1 MKFRPL
7 VASVGLIG
15 LLTIAACGGPGGSQ
29 SGAADRAP
37 EAAAEQAPGDQ
48 GRPARSPLQNDQDTT
63 SAQIS
68 TIALD
73 VDTASYDYARRA
85 LKEGRRP
92 EPGRIRPEEFVNAFK
107 QDYAEPRGDGFTVH
121 LDGARL
127 PTGDEAV
134 LRVGLRTR
142 GSDAAARRPA
152 NLTFVVDVS
161 GSMAETGRLDLV
173 QQALH
178 TLLGQLAPG
187 DQVSIVS
194 FSDQARLVA
203 SMTPLTARSELHAA
217 VDRLAVDG
225 GTNLEAGVV
234 AGYQEAAR
242 AFRPAATNRVILL
255 SDGLANQGETAWQAI
270 LDRVKEHA
278 GRQVTLL
285 TVGVGREYG
294 DELMEQLA
302 DNGDGA
308 AVYVST
314 REEAEKVF
322 VSQLPAT
329 LDVRARDAKAQ
340 VVFNPSVVDGYRLVG
355 YDNRAL
361 TAEEFRDDARDGGEI
376 GPGHAVT
383 ALYSVKLRPG
393 ATGQLAQAA
402 VRWQHPDTRAPSEES
417 RSIDAG
423 ELGESV
429 WDAPLRFQVDVVAA
443 AFAVHL
449 SDRQAFGMDLPAL
462 STQARR
468 LAGTAE
474 DPMVTELAGLIDTA
488 HSVTG

>member
-1 MKFRPL
+1 M

-15 LLTIAACGGPGGSQ
+15 LLALAACGGGPGGSPHH
-29 SGAADRAP
+29 AAERAP
-37 EAAAEQAPGDQ
+37 AGQHAQPTTSALPD
-48 GRPARSPLQNDQDTT
+48 DQDTT

-68 TIALD
+68 TFALD

-92 EPGRIRPEEFVNAFK
+92 EPGRIRPEEFVNAFR
-107 QDYAEPRGDGFTVH
+107 QDYAEPQGDGFTVH

-127 PTGDEAV
+127 PSGDEAV

-161 GSMAETGRLDLV
+161 GSMSETGRLDLV

-178 TLLGQLAPG
+178 TLLDQLAPG

-194 FSDQARLVA
+194 FSDQARLIA

-217 VDRLAVDG
+217 VDRLAVEG

-234 AGYQEAAR
+234 TGYREAAR
-242 AFRPAATNRVILL
+242 AFRPAATNRVVLL
-255 SDGLANQGETAWQAI
+255 SDGLANQGQTAWQGI

-294 DELMEQLA
+294 DELMERLA

-340 VVFNPSVVDGYRLVG
+340 VVFNPSVVAGHRLVG

-361 TAEEFRDDARDGGEI
+361 TTEEFRDDDRDGGEI

-383 ALYSVKLRPG
+383 ALYSVRLRPG

-402 VRWQHPDTRAPSEES
+402 VRWQHPDTRAPAEES
-417 RSIDAG
+417 RSIDTG
-423 ELGESV
+423 ELTAAV
-429 WDAPLRFQVDVVAA
+429 WEAPLRLQVDVVAA
-443 AFAVHL
+443 AFAGHMR
-449 SDRQAFGMDLPAL
+449 DRQAFGLDLPAL
-462 STQARR
+462 SAQARR
-468 LAGTAE
+468 LAGAAE
-474 DPMVTELAGLIDTA
+474 DPMVTELADLIDRA
-488 HSVTG
+488 RSVPR